1 MKRREFIR
9 RGSAVLAAT
18 ALSSCDTRPRWSDLR
33 LVVGSDATELEL
45 AACEDARSLFEQATG
60 KAPPVVEDTVAFG
73 RFDILVGTA
82 ESSYGSYGS
91 SGIPNA
97 HVPAVAGGFRVR
109 TGDRPKMVIA
119 GHDAEG
125 ARNGLYAFMEHL
137 GFRFFRDRDAIPELS
152 GIVSVNMEGARL
164 EGEPAFRWRGD
175 MIWDNYLGPR
185 RYCASVWTE
194 DDWERALLFMARNR
208 MNFLEFYPPLE
219 HVFAQV
225 FPEARGLEDGSVWK
239 SDVKHA
245 LAKKVLTRAR
255 ALGIRCMYV
264 LSFGSFPEPVRALFP
279 RLEWRNGFLCAHQPE
294 LQELTL
300 RSWRALIDELGT
312 DHWYAIRHRGEE
324 EQVYSDPCR
333 SVTKAQGFL
342 QAFSVT
348 KEVDPEAR
356 MTAWTWS
363 ERIPELFETFPPEVR
378 AVHIRHGMADV
389 FADVSAG
396 REQPDGRAEL
406 PADRKWLS
414 GQFTVFGGNET
425 LLQTGW
431 SAAAALA
438 SDARASVQDESC
450 EGFFQ

>member
-1 MKRREFIR
+1 MKRREFILQ
-9 RGSAVLAAT
+9 GSAALAAT
-18 ALSSCDTRPRWSDLR
+18 ALSSCDARPRWSDLR

-45 AACEDARSLFEQATG
+45 AACEDARSLFEQATST
-60 KAPPVVEDTVAFG
+60 APPIVEDTEAFG
-73 RFDILVGTA
+73 RFDMLVGTA
-82 ESSYGSYGS
+82 ESSSNS
-91 SGIPNA
+91 SSISNA

-109 TGDRPKMVIA
+109 TGETPKVVIA

-152 GIVSVNMEGARL
+152 GIVSLDARL

-194 DDWERALLFMARNR
+194 DDWERTLLFMARNR

-255 ALGIRCMYV
+255 ALGIHCMYV
-264 LSFGSFPEPVRALFP
+264 LSYGGFPEPVRALFP

-294 LQELTL
+294 LQELTR

-312 DHWYAIRHRGEE
+312 EHWYAIRHRGEE
-324 EQVYSDPCR
+324 EQV
-333 SVTKAQGFL
+333 
-342 QAFSVT
+342 
-348 KEVDPEAR
+348 
-356 MTAWTWS
+356 
-363 ERIPELFETFPPEVR
+363 
-378 AVHIRHGMADV
+378 
-389 FADVSAG
+389 
-396 REQPDGRAEL
+396 
-406 PADRKWLS
+406 
-414 GQFTVFGGNET
+414 
-425 LLQTGW
+425 
-431 SAAAALA
+431 
-438 SDARASVQDESC
+438 
-450 EGFFQ
+450 